1 MTSAAAATI
10 SSLSLNNFDL
20 EAIYEKFQSENAP
33 GVQSDLFKGG
43 RFNKPVDVSMSGRV
57 DSAGIET
64 KTFNDVSNHV
74 IGIRLTGKGA
84 EAIEALAKKVQKQV
98 DAANAKID
106 DAADHWS
113 VKAPL
118 FQGVLE
124 VKLKHKNGKFTAKMN
139 KNFDLKNLAA
149 TFVEPEQK
157 VTIKG
162 NMRWWVSNSGVVGIT
177 FSLKEIAF

>member
-1 MTSAAAATI
+1 MPPLSL
-10 SSLSLNNFDL
+10 SSLALTNFDL
-20 EAIYEKFQSENAP
+20 EKIYQKFQDENAP

-43 RFNKPVDVSMSGRV
+43 RFNKPVDIVLSGRV

-84 EAIEALAKKVQKQV
+84 EAVEGLMKNVKKRV
-98 DAANAKID
+98 DAANAEID
-106 DAADHWS
+106 DVSDHWS

-124 VKLKHKNGKFTAKMN
+124 VKLKQKNGKFTAKMN

-162 NMRWWVSNSGVVGIT
+162 NMRWWVSNSGIVGIS
-177 FSLKEIAF
+177 FALNEIAF